1 MHQLNWKVMTVTM
14 GLFGAVMFVACVVYG
29 LLVPALHNSALL
41 EAVLPGFH
49 WLTPSSVLLGVVET
63 FFYGAF
69 AGLVFAWLHNAVSR
83 RLGAA
88 ERVLTLA
95 LVAGAAIATIAG
107 SGAAQ
112 TDTHP
117 HREITVQE
125 LFTLNH
131 RLEVDAGTVV
141 VWNDPHFDR
150 IWFPSGGPGVTRTPE
165 GPTTLFDVPGE
176 YRGRFTV
183 AGGAH
188 GTPGE
193 VFPVTVVVRRP
204 SS

>member
-1 MHQLNWKVMTVTM
+1 MYALSLRVMTVAT

-29 LLVPALHNSALL
+29 LLVPAFHNAALL

-49 WLTPSSVLLGVVET
+49 WLTPGSFLLGVVET

-69 AGLVFAWLHNAVSR
+69 AGLVFAWLYNAVLR
-83 RLGAA
+83 RLGA
-88 ERVLTLA
+88 ERILTLI
-95 LVAGAAIATIAG
+95 LVAGAAIVPLPG

-112 TDTHP
+112 TRAQP
-117 HREITVQE
+117 HRDITAQE

-141 VWNDPHFDR
+141 AWNDPHFER
-150 IWFPSGGPGVTRTPE
+150 VWFPSGGPAVTRTPT
-165 GPTTLFDVPGE
+165 GLTSLFDAPGE

-183 AGGAH
+183 AGGGH
-188 GTPGE
+188 GTTGE

-204 SS
+204 AS